1 MPSLRRKVS
10 YGYYAVVALL
20 LGLSAFV
27 VVELRLLERRI
38 VAGEALAEFF
48 DATLEIRRFEK
59 NYFLYAQWE
68 DLNESM
74 RYAGRARELLD
85 RNGRGVR
92 RLRFRPPAGHAA
104 RPAAPLRIA
113 DATVRGGGPR
123 PERKDLEQEVRRA
136 GKEIVTLAEQI
147 SGSERRSLQVLLARY
162 RRGLVGAIVLL
173 SALAIAIG
181 QVLAREVVRPLRVAG
196 AGAEQRRRGALR
208 AGDDRLARPRDRL
221 ADQRAQP
228 DAARARAARAPPDPV
243 REARLARDPA
253 LGGGARAEQPALEH
267 LDVGADPRRGDGA
280 GGGELAA
287 ELVGQI
293 GEQTDRAR
301 NIVRSLLEFSR
312 DREFRKEPLPL
323 RPLVEETVRFL
334 KGQIP
339 PGVSV
344 EVAVPAEIT
353 LQGDRQRLQQ
363 VFLNLVKN
371 AAEAV
376 PPETGRV
383 VVSARRVPAGR
394 RAADGRGARRARR
407 RAAGGR
413 RRRNRGPRQ
422 RPGHTAGDQKEDLRP
437 FLHDQGRRQGLGAR
451 AVRRLRDHRRA
462 RRRHSRGGCTR
473 RRDPLHDPAACVR
486 EA

>member
-85 RNGRGVR
+85 RHSAAFGAFVPGPLLATLRDQIPRYESLMR
-92 RLRFRPPAGHAA
+92 RYA
-104 RPAAPLRIA
+104 AAP
-113 DATVRGGGPR
+113 TT

-136 GKEIVTLAEQI
+136 GKEIVTLAEEI
-147 SGSERRSLQVLLARY
+147 SGSERRSLQLLLGRY

-181 QVLAREVVRPLRVAG
+181 QILAREVVRPLRSLERALNNVAEG
-196 AGAEQRRRGALR
+196 RYEPVAIGS
-208 AGDDRLARPRDRL
+208 RDREIVSLTNALNRMLRERELHERHLIQSEKL
-221 ADQRAQP
+221 ASLGTLLSGVAHELNNPLSNISTSAQI
-228 DAARARAARAPPDPV
+228 
-243 REARLARDPA
+243 LAEEMGTGNCD
-253 LGGGARAEQPALEH
+253 L
-267 LDVGADPRRGDGA
+267 A
-280 GGGELAA
+280 G

-339 PGVSV
+339 PGVLV

-353 LQGDRQRLQQ
+353 LPGDRQRLQQ

-371 AAEAV
+371 AVEAV
-376 PPETGRV
+376 PPESGRV
-383 VVSARRVPAGR
+383 VISARRVPAGATQQTD
-394 RAADGRGARRARR
+394 AALVVHGAGSPGGDVIEIGVRDNGPGIPPEIGKKIFDPFFTTKDVGKGSGLGLFVVYEIVEEHDGAIAVGS
-407 RAAGGR
+407 AAGGGTVFTIR
-413 RRRNRGPRQ
+413 L
-422 RPGHTAGDQKEDLRP
+422 PG
-437 FLHDQGRRQGLGAR
+437 
-451 AVRRLRDHRRA
+451 
-462 RRRHSRGGCTR
+462 
-473 RRDPLHDPAACVR
+473 
-486 EA
+486 

>member
-85 RNGRGVR
+85 RNGPAFGSFVPSPQLATLRDRLPRYESLMR
-92 RLRFRPPAGHAA
+92 RYAAAAPPA
-104 RPAAPLRIA
+104 
-113 DATVRGGGPR
+113 
-123 PERKDLEQEVRRA
+123 PERKDLEQEVRGA

-147 SGSERRSLQVLLARY
+147 SGSERRSLQLLLARY

-173 SALAIAIG
+173 SGLAIAIG
-181 QVLAREVVRPLRVAG
+181 QILAREVVRPLRALEQALNKVAEG
-196 AGAEQRRRGALR
+196 RYEPVAIGS
-208 AGDDRLARPRDRL
+208 RDREIVSLTNALNRMLRERKLHERHMIQSEKL
-221 ADQRAQP
+221 ASLGTLLSGVAHELNNPLSNISTSAQI
-228 DAARARAARAPPDPV
+228 
-243 REARLARDPA
+243 LAEEM
-253 LGGGARAEQPALEH
+253 GANSS
-267 LDVGADPRRGDGA
+267 
-280 GGGELAA
+280 ELAE

-312 DREFRKEPLPL
+312 DREFRKEPLLL

-353 LQGDRQRLQQ
+353 FPGDRQRLQQ
-363 VFLNLVKN
+363 IFLNLIKN

-376 PPETGRV
+376 PAEGGRV
-383 VVSARRVPAGR
+383 TIVARRVPVG
-394 RAADGRGARRARR
+394 AAPQTD
-407 RAAGGR
+407 AALVVHGGR
-413 RRRNRGPRQ
+413 LPAGESVEIQVIDNGPGIPPEIRKKIFD
-422 RPGHTAGDQKEDLRP
+422 PFFTTKEV
-437 FLHDQGRRQGLGAR
+437 GKGSGLGLF
-451 AVRRLRDHRRA
+451 VVYEIVEEHDGGILVESGIGGGTVFTIRL
-462 RRRHSRGGCTR
+462 
-473 RRDPLHDPAACVR
+473 PM
-486 EA
+486 

>member
-59 NYFLYAQWE
+59 NFFLYGQLE
-68 DLNESM
+68 DLDENM
-74 RYAGRARELLD
+74 RYADRALELLE
-85 RNGRGVR
+85 RNGAAFGAFVPGPLLATLHDRLPRYKSLMR
-92 RLRFRPPAGHAA
+92 RYEAA
-104 RPAAPLRIA
+104 AS
-113 DATVRGGGPR
+113 AT
-123 PERKDLEQEVRRA
+123 PEHKDLEQEVRRA

-162 RRGLVGAIVLL
+162 RHGLVGAIVLL
-173 SALAIAIG
+173 SALAIGIG
-181 QVLAREVVRPLRVAG
+181 QVLAREVVRPLRVLEQALNSVAEGRYEPVAIGSSDREIVSLTNALNRMLRERELHERHLIQSEKLASLGTLLSGVAHELNNPLSNISTSAQILAEEMGTTGGDLAG
-196 AGAEQRRRGALR
+196 
-208 AGDDRLARPRDRL
+208 
-221 ADQRAQP
+221 
-228 DAARARAARAPPDPV
+228 
-243 REARLARDPA
+243 
-253 LGGGARAEQPALEH
+253 
-267 LDVGADPRRGDGA
+267 
-280 GGGELAA
+280 

-312 DREFRKEPLPL
+312 DREFRKEPLLL

-339 PGVSV
+339 HGVSV
-344 EVAVPAEIT
+344 EVAMPAEIT
-353 LQGDRQRLQQ
+353 LPGDRQRLQQ

-376 PPETGRV
+376 PPESGRV
-383 VVSARRVPAGR
+383 VVSARRVPAG
-394 RAADGRGARRARR
+394 AAPQTD
-407 RAAGGR
+407 AALVVHGGGLPGGDVVEIEVSD
-413 RRRNRGPRQ
+413 NGPGIPPEIRKKIF
-422 RPGHTAGDQKEDLRP
+422 DP
-437 FLHDQGRRQGLGAR
+437 FFTTKDVGKGSGLGLFVVYEIIDEHDGSI
-451 AVRRLRDHRRA
+451 AVGGDPDGGTRFTIRL
-462 RRRHSRGGCTR
+462 
-473 RRDPLHDPAACVR
+473 PA
-486 EA
+486 

>member
-1 MPSLRRKVS
+1 MSSLRRKVS

-20 LGLSAFV
+20 LGLSVFV

-59 NYFLYAQWE
+59 NYFLYAQRE
-68 DLNESM
+68 DLGESM
-74 RYAGRARELLD
+74 RYAGRARDLLE
-85 RNGRGVR
+85 RNGAAFGAFVFGPLLETLRDRLPRYEAQMR
-92 RLRFRPPAGHAA
+92 RYA
-104 RPAAPLRIA
+104 AAPSFA
-113 DATVRGGGPR
+113 
-123 PERKDLEQEVRRA
+123 PERKELEQEVRRA
-136 GKEIVTLAEQI
+136 GKEIVTLAEEI
-147 SGSERRSLQVLLARY
+147 SGSERRSLQLLLARY
-162 RRGLVGAIVLL
+162 RHGLIGAIVLL

-181 QVLAREVVRPLRVAG
+181 QVLVREVVRPLRVLEQALNSV
-196 AGAEQRRRGALR
+196 AEGRYEPVAIGS
-208 AGDDRLARPRDRL
+208 RDREIVSLTNALNRMLRERELHERHLLQSEKL
-221 ADQRAQP
+221 ASLGTLLSGVAHELNNPLSNISTSAQI
-228 DAARARAARAPPDPV
+228 
-243 REARLARDPA
+243 LAEEM
-253 LGGGARAEQPALEH
+253 GSGNC
-267 LDVGADPRRGDGA
+267 
-280 GGGELAA
+280 ELAG

-353 LQGDRQRLQQ
+353 LPADRQRLQQ

-376 PPETGRV
+376 APAAGRV
-383 VVSARRVPAGR
+383 VVSARWVPAGE
-394 RAADGRGARRARR
+394 G
-407 RAAGGR
+407 AGGDAALVVHGAGLPGGDAVEIEVR
-413 RRRNRGPRQ
+413 DNGPGIPLEIRKKIF
-422 RPGHTAGDQKEDLRP
+422 DP
-437 FLHDQGRRQGLGAR
+437 FFTTKDVGKGSGLGLFVVYEIIDEHDGGI
-451 AVRRLRDHRRA
+451 AVGDAPGGGTVFTIRL
-462 RRRHSRGGCTR
+462 
-473 RRDPLHDPAACVR
+473 PA
-486 EA
+486 

>member
-1 MPSLRRKVS
+1 MSSLRRKVS

-20 LGLSAFV
+20 LGLSALV

-59 NYFLYAQWE
+59 NYFLYAKWE

-85 RNGRGVR
+85 RNAAAFGAFVPAPQLATLRDRLPRYESLMR
-92 RLRFRPPAGHAA
+92 RYAA
-104 RPAAPLRIA
+104 AAA
-113 DATVRGGGPR
+113 
-123 PERKDLEQEVRRA
+123 PERKELEQEVRRA
-136 GKEIVTLAEQI
+136 GKEIVTLAEEI
-147 SGSERRSLQVLLARY
+147 SGSERRSLQLLLARY

-181 QVLAREVVRPLRVAG
+181 QVLAREVARPLRALERALDSVAEG
-196 AGAEQRRRGALR
+196 RYEPVAIGS
-208 AGDDRLARPRDRL
+208 RDREIVSLTNALNRMLRERELHERHLIQSEKL
-221 ADQRAQP
+221 ASLGTLLSGVAHELNNPLSNISTSAQI
-228 DAARARAARAPPDPV
+228 
-243 REARLARDPA
+243 LAEEM
-253 LGGGARAEQPALEH
+253 GTGNC
-267 LDVGADPRRGDGA
+267 
-280 GGGELAA
+280 ELAG

-339 PGVSV
+339 PGVAV
-344 EVAVPAEIT
+344 EVAVPAEIA
-353 LQGDRQRLQQ
+353 LPGDRQRLQQ

-371 AAEAV
+371 AVEAV
-376 PPETGRV
+376 PQEAGRV
-383 VVSARRVPAGR
+383 VV
-394 RAADGRGARRARR
+394 GARRILAGAGQQAD
-407 RAAGGR
+407 AALVVHGAGLSGGDVVEIEVR
-413 RRRNRGPRQ
+413 DNGPGIPQGIRKKIF
-422 RPGHTAGDQKEDLRP
+422 DP
-437 FLHDQGRRQGLGAR
+437 FFTTKDVGKGSGLGLF
-451 AVRRLRDHRRA
+451 VVYEIVDEHDGGIVVESGSGGGTVFTIRL
-462 RRRHSRGGCTR
+462 
-473 RRDPLHDPAACVR
+473 PA
-486 EA
+486 

>member
-1 MPSLRRKVS
+1 MSSLRRKVS

-20 LGLSAFV
+20 LGLSVFV

-59 NYFLYAQWE
+59 NYFLYAQWG

-74 RYAGRARELLD
+74 RYAGRARELLG
-85 RNGRGVR
+85 RNGAAFGAFVPGPLLAALSDQLPRYESLMR
-92 RLRFRPPAGHAA
+92 RYAA
-104 RPAAPLRIA
+104 AESSA
-113 DATVRGGGPR
+113 

-136 GKEIVTLAEQI
+136 GKEIVTVAEEI
-147 SGSERRSLQVLLARY
+147 SGSERRSLQLLLARY

-173 SALAIAIG
+173 SGLAIAIG
-181 QVLAREVVRPLRVAG
+181 QILVREVVRPLRALEQALNNVAEG
-196 AGAEQRRRGALR
+196 RYEPVAIGS
-208 AGDDRLARPRDRL
+208 RDREIVSLTNALNRMLRERELHERHLIQSEKL
-221 ADQRAQP
+221 ASLGTLLSGVAHELNNPLSNISTSAQI
-228 DAARARAARAPPDPV
+228 
-243 REARLARDPA
+243 LAEEM
-253 LGGGARAEQPALEH
+253 GSGN
-267 LDVGADPRRGDGA
+267 GD
-280 GGGELAA
+280 LAS
-287 ELVGQI
+287 ELVRQI

-353 LQGDRQRLQQ
+353 LPGDRQRLQQ

-371 AAEAV
+371 AVEAV

-383 VVSARRVPAGR
+383 VVSARRVPAG
-394 RAADGRGARRARR
+394 AALQTDAALVVHGAGLP
-407 RAAGGR
+407 GGDVVEIEVR
-413 RRRNRGPRQ
+413 DNGPGI
-422 RPGHTAGDQKEDLRP
+422 PAEIKKKIFDP
-437 FLHDQGRRQGLGAR
+437 FFTTKDVGKGSGLGLFVVYEIIEEHDGGI
-451 AVRRLRDHRRA
+451 AVESAPGGGTLFTIRL
-462 RRRHSRGGCTR
+462 
-473 RRDPLHDPAACVR
+473 PA
-486 EA
+486 

>member
-85 RNGRGVR
+85 RHSAAFGAFVPGPRLATLRDQIPRYESLMR
-92 RLRFRPPAGHAA
+92 RYA
-104 RPAAPLRIA
+104 AAP
-113 DATVRGGGPR
+113 TT

-136 GKEIVTLAEQI
+136 GKEIVTLAEEI
-147 SGSERRSLQVLLARY
+147 SGSERRSLQLLLGRY

-181 QVLAREVVRPLRVAG
+181 QILAREVVRPLRSLERALNNVAEG
-196 AGAEQRRRGALR
+196 RYEPVAIGS
-208 AGDDRLARPRDRL
+208 RDREIVSLTNALNRMLRERELHERHLIQSEKL
-221 ADQRAQP
+221 ASLGTLLSGVAHELNNPLSNISTSAQI
-228 DAARARAARAPPDPV
+228 
-243 REARLARDPA
+243 LAEEMGTGNCD
-253 LGGGARAEQPALEH
+253 L
-267 LDVGADPRRGDGA
+267 A
-280 GGGELAA
+280 G

-339 PGVSV
+339 PGVAV
-344 EVAVPAEIT
+344 EVAVPDEIT
-353 LQGDRQRLQQ
+353 LPGDRQRLQQ

-371 AAEAV
+371 AVEAV
-376 PPETGRV
+376 SPESGRV
-383 VVSARRVPAGR
+383 VISARRVPAGVAQQTD
-394 RAADGRGARRARR
+394 AALVVHGAGSPGGDVIEIGVRDNGPGIPPEIGKKIFDPFFTTKDVGKGSGLGLFVVYEIVEEHDGAIAVGS
-407 RAAGGR
+407 AAGGGTVFTIR
-413 RRRNRGPRQ
+413 L
-422 RPGHTAGDQKEDLRP
+422 PG
-437 FLHDQGRRQGLGAR
+437 
-451 AVRRLRDHRRA
+451 
-462 RRRHSRGGCTR
+462 
-473 RRDPLHDPAACVR
+473 
-486 EA
+486 

>member
-59 NYFLYAQWE
+59 NYFLYAKWE

-74 RYAGRARELLD
+74 RYAGRARQLLE
-85 RNGRGVR
+85 RNE
-92 RLRFRPPAGHAA
+92 AA
-104 RPAAPLRIA
+104 FGAFVPAAQLATLRDRLPRYEALMRRFESAAA
-113 DATVRGGGPR
+113 D
-123 PERKDLEQEVRRA
+123 RKDQEQEVRRA
-136 GKEIVTLAEQI
+136 GKEIVTLAEEI
-147 SGSERRSLQVLLARY
+147 SGSERRSLQQLLVRY
-162 RRGLVGAIVLL
+162 RQGLVGAIVLL
-173 SALAIAIG
+173 SGLAIAIG
-181 QVLAREVVRPLRVAG
+181 QVLAREVVRPLRSLERALDSVAEG
-196 AGAEQRRRGALR
+196 RYEPVAIGS
-208 AGDDRLARPRDRL
+208 RDREIVSLTNALNRMLRERELHERHLIQSEKL
-221 ADQRAQP
+221 ASLGTLLSGVAHELNNPLSNISTSAQIL
-228 DAARARAARAPPDPV
+228 AEEMAP
-243 REARLARDPA
+243 
-253 LGGGARAEQPALEH
+253 GGGGLAE
-267 LDVGADPRRGDGA
+267 
-280 GGGELAA
+280 

-312 DREFRKEPLPL
+312 DREFRAEPLQL

-339 PGVSV
+339 AGVSV
-344 EVAVPAEIT
+344 EVQVPAEIA

-376 PPETGRV
+376 APESGRV
-383 VVSARRVPAGR
+383 VVSARRVPAGATP
-394 RAADGRGARRARR
+394 AAD
-407 RAAGGR
+407 AALVVHGGGMPGGDVVEIEIR
-413 RRRNRGPRQ
+413 DNGPGIPPAIRKKIF
-422 RPGHTAGDQKEDLRP
+422 DP
-437 FLHDQGRRQGLGAR
+437 FFTTKDVGKGSGLGLFVVYEIIEEHDGGIAVGEAPGGGTIFTIRLPAR
-451 AVRRLRDHRRA
+451 GEVL
-462 RRRHSRGGCTR
+462 
-473 RRDPLHDPAACVR
+473 
-486 EA
+486 

>member
-38 VAGEALAEFF
+38 VAGEAIAEFF

-59 NYFLYAQWE
+59 NYFLYDKGE
-68 DLNESM
+68 DFNESM
-74 RYAGRARELLD
+74 RYAGRARELLSRNSEAFGAFVFKPLLATLRD
-85 RNGRGVR
+85 RIPRYELLLR
-92 RLRFRPPAGHAA
+92 RYAA
-104 RPAAPLRIA
+104 AAPAAP
-113 DATVRGGGPR
+113 
-123 PERKDLEQEVRRA
+123 ERVELEREVRRA
-136 GKEIVTLAEQI
+136 GKEIVTLAEDI
-147 SGSERRSLQVLLARY
+147 SGSERRSLQLLLARY

-181 QVLAREVVRPLRVAG
+181 QVLAREVVRPLRALEQALNRVAEG
-196 AGAEQRRRGALR
+196 RYDPVAIGS
-208 AGDDRLARPRDRL
+208 RDREIVSLTNALNRMLRERELHERHLIQSEKL
-221 ADQRAQP
+221 ASLGTLLSGVAHELNNPLSNISTSAQI
-228 DAARARAARAPPDPV
+228 
-243 REARLARDPA
+243 LAEEM
-253 LGGGARAEQPALEH
+253 GTKEGNC
-267 LDVGADPRRGDGA
+267 
-280 GGGELAA
+280 ELAG

-312 DREFRKEPLPL
+312 DREFRKEPLLL

-353 LQGDRQRLQQ
+353 LLGDRQRLQQ

-376 PPETGRV
+376 PPESGRV
-383 VVSARRVPAGR
+383 VVSARRV
-394 RAADGRGARRARR
+394 
-407 RAAGGR
+407 AAGGAPEADAALVVH
-413 RRRNRGPRQ
+413 GASLA
-422 RPGHTAGDQKEDLRP
+422 AGDVIEIEVLDNGPGIPPQIRKKIFDP
-437 FLHDQGRRQGLGAR
+437 FFTTKDVGKGSGLGLFVVYEIVEEHDGSI
-451 AVRRLRDHRRA
+451 AVENGIGGGTLFSIRL
-462 RRRHSRGGCTR
+462 
-473 RRDPLHDPAACVR
+473 PA
-486 EA
+486 

>member
-20 LGLSAFV
+20 LGLSVFV

-59 NYFLYAQWE
+59 NYFLYAKWE

-85 RNGRGVR
+85 RNG
-92 RLRFRPPAGHAA
+92 AA
-104 RPAAPLRIA
+104 FAAFVPAPLLT
-113 DATVRGGGPR
+113 TVRDRLPR
-123 PERKDLEQEVRRA
+123 YESLMRRYEAAAAPERKELEQEVRRA
-136 GKEIVTLAEQI
+136 GKEIVTHAEEI

-162 RRGLVGAIVLL
+162 RQGLVGAIVLL

-181 QVLAREVVRPLRVAG
+181 QVLVREVVRPLRSLEQALDSVAEG
-196 AGAEQRRRGALR
+196 RYEPVAIGS
-208 AGDDRLARPRDRL
+208 RDREIVSLTNALNRMLRERELHERHLIQSEKL
-221 ADQRAQP
+221 ASLGTLLSGVAHELNNPLSNISTSAQI
-228 DAARARAARAPPDPV
+228 
-243 REARLARDPA
+243 LAEEM
-253 LGGGARAEQPALEH
+253 GTGNC
-267 LDVGADPRRGDGA
+267 
-280 GGGELAA
+280 ELAG

-312 DREFRKEPLPL
+312 DREFRKEPLLL

-353 LQGDRQRLQQ
+353 LPGDRQRLQQ

-371 AAEAV
+371 AVEAV
-376 PPETGRV
+376 PPDAGRV
-383 VVSARRVPAGR
+383 VVSARRVPAG
-394 RAADGRGARRARR
+394 AAPQTDAALVVHGAGLP
-407 RAAGGR
+407 GGDVIEIEVR
-413 RRRNRGPRQ
+413 DNGPGIPPEIRKKIF
-422 RPGHTAGDQKEDLRP
+422 DP
-437 FLHDQGRRQGLGAR
+437 FFTTKDVGKGSGLGLF
-451 AVRRLRDHRRA
+451 VVYEIIDEHDGSIVVEGGPGGGTLFTIRL
-462 RRRHSRGGCTR
+462 
-473 RRDPLHDPAACVR
+473 PA
-486 EA
+486 

>member
-38 VAGEALAEFF
+38 VAGEALSEFF

-59 NYFLYAQWE
+59 NYFLYDKGE

-85 RNGRGVR
+85 RHGAAFGAFVPGPLLATLRD
-92 RLRFRPPAGHAA
+92 RLPRYESLMRQYAA
-104 RPAAPLRIA
+104 AAPAAS
-113 DATVRGGGPR
+113 
-123 PERKDLEQEVRRA
+123 ERKDLEQEVRRA
-136 GKEIVTLAEQI
+136 GKEIVTLAEEI
-147 SGSERRSLQVLLARY
+147 SGSERRSLQVLLGRY

-173 SALAIAIG
+173 SVLAIAIG
-181 QVLAREVVRPLRVAG
+181 QVLAREVVRPLRALEQALTSVAEG
-196 AGAEQRRRGALR
+196 RYEPVAIGS
-208 AGDDRLARPRDRL
+208 RDREIVSLTNALNRMLRERELHERHLIQSEKL
-221 ADQRAQP
+221 ASLGTLLSGVAHELNNPLSNISTSAQI
-228 DAARARAARAPPDPV
+228 
-243 REARLARDPA
+243 LAEEM
-253 LGGGARAEQPALEH
+253 GTGNC
-267 LDVGADPRRGDGA
+267 
-280 GGGELAA
+280 ELAG

-339 PGVSV
+339 PGVV
-344 EVAVPAEIT
+344 VDVAVPAEIT
-353 LQGDRQRLQQ
+353 LPGDRQRLQQ

-371 AAEAV
+371 AVEAV
-376 PPETGRV
+376 PSGAGRV
-383 VVSARRVPAGR
+383 VVIARRVPAG
-394 RAADGRGARRARR
+394 AAPETAAALVVHGAAL
-407 RAAGGR
+407 AGSDVIEIEVLD
-413 RRRNRGPRQ
+413 NGPGIPPEIRKKIF
-422 RPGHTAGDQKEDLRP
+422 DP
-437 FLHDQGRRQGLGAR
+437 FFTTKDVGKGSGLGLFVVYEIVEEHDGSI
-451 AVRRLRDHRRA
+451 AVESGIGGGTVFKIRL
-462 RRRHSRGGCTR
+462 
-473 RRDPLHDPAACVR
+473 PA
-486 EA
+486 

>member
-85 RNGRGVR
+85 RSGAAFGAFVPAPLLATLRDRLPRYESLMR
-92 RLRFRPPAGHAA
+92 RYAA
-104 RPAAPLRIA
+104 AAPAA
-113 DATVRGGGPR
+113 

-136 GKEIVTLAEQI
+136 GKEIVTLAEEI

-162 RRGLVGAIVLL
+162 RHGLVGAIVLL

-181 QVLAREVVRPLRVAG
+181 QALVREVVRPLRVLEQALNSI
-196 AGAEQRRRGALR
+196 AEGRYEPVAIGS
-208 AGDDRLARPRDRL
+208 RDREIVSLTNALNRMLRERELHERHLIQSEKL
-221 ADQRAQP
+221 ASLGTLLSGVAHELNNPLSNISTSAQI
-228 DAARARAARAPPDPV
+228 
-243 REARLARDPA
+243 LAEEMGT
-253 LGGGARAEQPALEH
+253 GGGGLAE
-267 LDVGADPRRGDGA
+267 
-280 GGGELAA
+280 

-353 LQGDRQRLQQ
+353 LPGDRQRLQQ

-371 AAEAV
+371 AVEAV
-376 PPETGRV
+376 PPEAGRV
-383 VVSARRVPAGR
+383 VVSARRVPAGAEPQAG
-394 RAADGRGARRARR
+394 AALVVHGAGLP
-407 RAAGGR
+407 GGDIIEIEVR
-413 RRRNRGPRQ
+413 DNGSGIP
-422 RPGHTAGDQKEDLRP
+422 PGIRKKIFDP
-437 FLHDQGRRQGLGAR
+437 FFTTKDVGKGSGLGLFVVYEIIDEHDGSI
-451 AVRRLRDHRRA
+451 AVGAAPGDGTVFTIRL
-462 RRRHSRGGCTR
+462 
-473 RRDPLHDPAACVR
+473 PA
-486 EA
+486 

>member
-27 VVELRLLERRI
+27 AVELRLLERRI

-74 RYAGRARELLD
+74 RYAGRARELLERNEKAFGTFVSGPLLATLRD
-85 RNGRGVR
+85 RLPRYESLMR
-92 RLRFRPPAGHAA
+92 HYAA
-104 RPAAPLRIA
+104 VTPTA
-113 DATVRGGGPR
+113 

-147 SGSERRSLQVLLARY
+147 SGSERRSLQLLLARY

-173 SALAIAIG
+173 SGLAIAIG
-181 QVLAREVVRPLRVAG
+181 QILAREVVRPLRALERALNNVAEG
-196 AGAEQRRRGALR
+196 RYEPVAIGS
-208 AGDDRLARPRDRL
+208 RDREIVSLTNALNRMLRERELHERHLIQSEKL
-221 ADQRAQP
+221 ASLGTLLSGVAHELNNPLSNISTSAQI
-228 DAARARAARAPPDPV
+228 
-243 REARLARDPA
+243 LAEEMGT
-253 LGGGARAEQPALEH
+253 GGGDL
-267 LDVGADPRRGDGA
+267 A
-280 GGGELAA
+280 G

-312 DREFRKEPLPL
+312 DRDFRKEPLLL
-323 RPLVEETVRFL
+323 RPLVEETMRFL

-344 EVAVPAEIT
+344 EVMVPAEIT
-353 LQGDRQRLQQ
+353 LPGDRQRLQQ
-363 VFLNLVKN
+363 VFLNLIKN

-376 PPETGRV
+376 PT
-383 VVSARRVPAGR
+383 
-394 RAADGRGARRARR
+394 
-407 RAAGGR
+407 AGGR
-413 RRRNRGPRQ
+413 VNIFARRIAAGTAPQTDAALVVNGGPLPDGESVEIQ
-422 RPGHTAGDQKEDLRP
+422 VIDNGPGIPPQIRKKIFDPFFTTKEV
-437 FLHDQGRRQGLGAR
+437 GKGSGLGLF
-451 AVRRLRDHRRA
+451 VVYEIVEEHDGVILVESGIGGGTVFTIRL
-462 RRRHSRGGCTR
+462 
-473 RRDPLHDPAACVR
+473 PA
-486 EA
+486 

>member
-38 VAGEALAEFF
+38 VAGEALAEYF

-85 RNGRGVR
+85 RHSAAFGAFVPGRLLATLRDQIPRYESLMR
-92 RLRFRPPAGHAA
+92 RYA
-104 RPAAPLRIA
+104 AAP
-113 DATVRGGGPR
+113 TT

-136 GKEIVTLAEQI
+136 GKEIVTLAEEI
-147 SGSERRSLQVLLARY
+147 SGSERRSLQLLLGRY

-181 QVLAREVVRPLRVAG
+181 QILAREVVRPLRSLERALNNVAEG
-196 AGAEQRRRGALR
+196 RYEPVAIGS
-208 AGDDRLARPRDRL
+208 RDREIVSLTNALNRMLRERELHERHLIQSEKL
-221 ADQRAQP
+221 ASLGTLLSGVAHELNNPLSNISTSAQI
-228 DAARARAARAPPDPV
+228 
-243 REARLARDPA
+243 LAEEM
-253 LGGGARAEQPALEH
+253 GTGNC
-267 LDVGADPRRGDGA
+267 
-280 GGGELAA
+280 ELAG

-339 PGVSV
+339 PGVLV

-353 LQGDRQRLQQ
+353 LPGDRQRLQQ

-371 AAEAV
+371 AVEAV
-376 PPETGRV
+376 PPESGRV
-383 VVSARRVPAGR
+383 VISARRVPAGATQQTD
-394 RAADGRGARRARR
+394 AALVVHGAGSPGGDVIEIGVRDNGPGIPPEIGKKIFDPFFTTKDVGKGSGLGLFVVYEIVEEHDGAIAVGS
-407 RAAGGR
+407 AAGGGTVFTIR
-413 RRRNRGPRQ
+413 L
-422 RPGHTAGDQKEDLRP
+422 PG
-437 FLHDQGRRQGLGAR
+437 
-451 AVRRLRDHRRA
+451 
-462 RRRHSRGGCTR
+462 
-473 RRDPLHDPAACVR
+473 
-486 EA
+486 

>member
-20 LGLSAFV
+20 LGLSVFV

-85 RNGRGVR
+85 RNGAAFGAFV
-92 RLRFRPPAGHAA
+92 PGAAAGHAA
-104 RPAAPLRIA
+104 RPAP
-113 DATVRGGGPR
+113 
-123 PERKDLEQEVRRA
+123 
-136 GKEIVTLAEQI
+136 
-147 SGSERRSLQVLLARY
+147 
-162 RRGLVGAIVLL
+162 
-173 SALAIAIG
+173 
-181 QVLAREVVRPLRVAG
+181 PLRVADAAVRGGAAGGPRAQGPG
-196 AGAEQRRRGALR
+196 AGGAPRRQGDRHARRGDLGER
-208 AGDDRLARPRDRL
+208 A
-221 ADQRAQP
+221 AQP
-228 DAARARAARAPPDPV
+228 AGAARALPAAGWSARSSCSRRWRSRSARSWCARSSARCGSLEQALNSVAEGRYEPV
-243 REARLARDPA
+243 AIGSRDREIVSLTNALNRMLRERELHERHLIQSEKLAS
-253 LGGGARAEQPALEH
+253 LGTLLSGVAHELNNPLSNISTSAQILAEEMGP
-267 LDVGADPRRGDGA
+267 GNC
-280 GGGELAA
+280 ELAG

-353 LQGDRQRLQQ
+353 LPGDRQRLQQ

-371 AAEAV
+371 AVEAV

-383 VVSARRVPAGR
+383 VVSARRVPAGSAPQTD
-394 RAADGRGARRARR
+394 AALVVHGAGLPGGDVIEIEVRDNGPGIPPEIRKKIFDPFFTTKDVGKGSGLGLFVVYEIIDEHDGGIAV
-407 RAAGGR
+407 AGG
-413 RRRNRGPRQ
+413 
-422 RPGHTAGDQKEDLRP
+422 PGGGTL
-437 FLHDQGRRQGLGAR
+437 FTI
-451 AVRRLRDHRRA
+451 RL
-462 RRRHSRGGCTR
+462 
-473 RRDPLHDPAACVR
+473 PA
-486 EA
+486 

>member
-1 MPSLRRKVS
+1 MSSLRRKVS

-20 LGLSAFV
+20 LGLSVFV

-59 NYFLYAQWE
+59 NYFLYAQRE
-68 DLNESM
+68 DLDENM

-85 RNGRGVR
+85 RNGASFGAFVPGPLLATLRDRLPRYEVQMR
-92 RLRFRPPAGHAA
+92 RYAA
-104 RPAAPLRIA
+104 TASTA
-113 DATVRGGGPR
+113 
-123 PERKDLEQEVRRA
+123 PERKEVEQEVRRA
-136 GKEIVTLAEQI
+136 GKEIVTLAEEI
-147 SGSERRSLQVLLARY
+147 SGSERRSLQLLLARY

-181 QVLAREVVRPLRVAG
+181 QALVREVVRPLRVLEQALNSV
-196 AGAEQRRRGALR
+196 AEGRYEPVAIGS
-208 AGDDRLARPRDRL
+208 RDREIVSLTNALNPILRERELHERHLIQSEKL
-221 ADQRAQP
+221 ASLGTLLSGVAHELNNPLSNISTSAQI
-228 DAARARAARAPPDPV
+228 
-243 REARLARDPA
+243 LAEEMGP
-253 LGGGARAEQPALEH
+253 GS
-267 LDVGADPRRGDGA
+267 
-280 GGGELAA
+280 GELAG

-312 DREFRKEPLPL
+312 DREFRKEPLLL

-344 EVAVPAEIT
+344 DVAVPEQIT
-353 LQGDRQRLQQ
+353 LPGDRQRLQQ

-376 PPETGRV
+376 PPETGKV
-383 VVSARRVPAGR
+383 VVSARRVPAGAGPEVD
-394 RAADGRGARRARR
+394 AALVVRGAGLP
-407 RAAGGR
+407 GGDVVEIQVR
-413 RRRNRGPRQ
+413 DNGPGIPAEIRKKIF
-422 RPGHTAGDQKEDLRP
+422 DP
-437 FLHDQGRRQGLGAR
+437 FFTTKDVGKGSGLGLFVVYEIIDEHDGGI
-451 AVRRLRDHRRA
+451 AVGGAPGGGTVFTIRL
-462 RRRHSRGGCTR
+462 
-473 RRDPLHDPAACVR
+473 PA
-486 EA
+486 

>member
-59 NYFLYAQWE
+59 NYFLYAQWG

-74 RYAGRARELLD
+74 RYAGRARDLLD
-85 RNGRGVR
+85 RNGASFGAFVPGLLLATLRD
-92 RLRFRPPAGHAA
+92 RLPRYESLMRQYAA
-104 RPAAPLRIA
+104 AEPL
-113 DATVRGGGPR
+113 AT
-123 PERKDLEQEVRRA
+123 ERKDLEQEVRRA
-136 GKEIVTLAEQI
+136 GKEIVTLAEEI
-147 SGSERRSLQVLLARY
+147 SGSERRSLQVLLVRY

-181 QVLAREVVRPLRVAG
+181 QVLAREVVRPLRSLEQALNNVAEG
-196 AGAEQRRRGALR
+196 RYEPVAIGS
-208 AGDDRLARPRDRL
+208 RDREIVSLTNALNRMLRERELHERHLLQSEKL
-221 ADQRAQP
+221 ASLGTLLSGVAHELNNPLSNISTSAQI
-228 DAARARAARAPPDPV
+228 
-243 REARLARDPA
+243 LAEEMGTGN
-253 LGGGARAEQPALEH
+253 GG
-267 LDVGADPRRGDGA
+267 
-280 GGGELAA
+280 LAK

-312 DREFRKEPLPL
+312 DREFRKEPLLL
-323 RPLVEETVRFL
+323 RPLVEETVRLL

-353 LQGDRQRLQQ
+353 LPGDRQRLQQ

-371 AAEAV
+371 AVEAV
-376 PPETGRV
+376 PPESGRV
-383 VVSARRVPAGR
+383 VVSARRVPAGS
-394 RAADGRGARRARR
+394 AQQTDTALVVHGAGLP
-407 RAAGGR
+407 GGDVIEIEVLD
-413 RRRNRGPRQ
+413 NGPGIPPEIRKKIF
-422 RPGHTAGDQKEDLRP
+422 DP
-437 FLHDQGRRQGLGAR
+437 FFTTKDVGKGSGLGLF
-451 AVRRLRDHRRA
+451 VVYEIIDEHDGSIVVGGGPGGGTLFTIRL
-462 RRRHSRGGCTR
+462 
-473 RRDPLHDPAACVR
+473 PA
-486 EA
+486 

>member
-20 LGLSAFV
+20 LGLSVFV

-59 NYFLYAQWE
+59 NYFLYAQGE

-85 RNGRGVR
+85 RHGAAFAAFVPGPLLATLRDRLPRYESLMR
-92 RLRFRPPAGHAA
+92 RYAA
-104 RPAAPLRIA
+104 APAAA
-113 DATVRGGGPR
+113 

-136 GKEIVTLAEQI
+136 GKEIVTHAEEI
-147 SGSERRSLQVLLARY
+147 SGSERRSLQGLLARY

-181 QVLAREVVRPLRVAG
+181 QVLVREVGRPLRALEQALNSVAEG
-196 AGAEQRRRGALR
+196 RYEPVAIGS
-208 AGDDRLARPRDRL
+208 RDREIVSLTNALNRMLRERELHERHLIQSEKL
-221 ADQRAQP
+221 ASLGTLLSGVAHELNNPLSNISTSAQI
-228 DAARARAARAPPDPV
+228 
-243 REARLARDPA
+243 LA
-253 LGGGARAEQPALEH
+253 EEM
-267 LDVGADPRRGDGA
+267 GA
-280 GGGELAA
+280 GGGLAG

-339 PGVSV
+339 PGVTV
-344 EVAVPAEIT
+344 EVAVPPEVT
-353 LQGDRQRLQQ
+353 LPGDRQRLQQ

-371 AAEAV
+371 AVEAV
-376 PPETGRV
+376 PPGAGRV
-383 VVSARRVPAGR
+383 VVSARRV
-394 RAADGRGARRARR
+394 
-407 RAAGGR
+407 
-413 RRRNRGPRQ
+413 
-422 RPGHTAGDQKEDLRP
+422 RPGPAPETDAALVVHANGGLPGGDVIEIEVRDNGPGIPPEIRKKIFDP
-437 FLHDQGRRQGLGAR
+437 FFTTKDVGKGSGLGLFVVYEIIDEHDGGI
-451 AVRRLRDHRRA
+451 AVGEAPGGGTLFTIRL
-462 RRRHSRGGCTR
+462 
-473 RRDPLHDPAACVR
+473 PA
-486 EA
+486 